1 MMDLRAAYPARLR
14 IACALVAVAIV
25 MPPGTAYAATPQQH
39 AVTNAATASRHADE
53 AREPLGPI
61 STSEKQGYG
70 CLIAGGAS
78 LVLTAITGTNQVVG
92 IFPGASTLPPAG
104 PLGVGLAV
112 TGTVFAST
120 CAVGALVAPTAIR
133 LWRYYYQGDPIVGTP

>member
-1 MMDLRAAYPARLR
+1 MMNSQASYPIRHR
-14 IACALVAVAIV
+14 IACGLIAAAMIV
-25 MPPGTAYAATPQQH
+25 PLGTAQAATPQQH

-53 AREPLGPI
+53 AREPLGPV

-78 LVLTAITGTNQVVG
+78 LVLTAIAGTNQVVG
-92 IFPGASTLPPAG
+92 IFTGASSLPPAG

-133 LWRYYYQGDPIVGTP
+133 LWRYYYEGDPIVVTP